1 MTTIPLSFYSSTK
14 NLTFEV
20 LLPILGSL
28 TSADAARSQYPPSS
42 RAWLVWGL
50 GAAFYLIGFYL
61 RVAPAVITDKLMADF
76 QIGAAALGNLSAFYY
91 YSYVAMQ
98 IPTGALVDSWGA
110 RRLLITGALLTSI
123 GTLLFGL
130 APDLFWANLSRLLIG
145 ASVAVAFV
153 AMLKLA
159 MHWFP
164 ARRFALVSGMALFFG
179 LVGAVSAGVPLR
191 ALVDLF
197 GWRMVMIGSALLS
210 FFVAVGTW
218 FWVWDDPSC
227 LGYTSYAPASVSR
240 AKDPTRPGFLKALRE
255 IFRYRNAWLLI
266 TIPSGVVGP
275 VLAFSGLWGV
285 PFLTTHYQLPPTQA
299 AAVTSTL
306 LIAWALGGPILGA
319 GSDRM
324 GKRKPI
330 YAVGCSLAM
339 MGWAVVLFIPNLS
352 FPVLFTVLLLTGFSS
367 GCMIIGFAFVKESVP
382 PIFAGTISGICNM
395 GVMVG
400 PMVLQPAIGWVL
412 DRHWKGE
419 IINGVRIYDLSAYRK
434 GFLLII
440 AWAILAAVFIL
451 FTKETNCRQTE

>member
-1 MTTIPLSFYSSTK
+1 MF
-14 NLTFEV
+14 
-20 LLPILGSL
+20 
-28 TSADAARSQYPPSS
+28 
-42 RAWLVWGL
+42 
-50 GAAFYLIGFYL
+50 GFYL
-61 RVAPAVITDKLMADF
+61 RVTPAVITDKLMADF

-98 IPTGALVDSWGA
+98 IPTGSLVDSWGA
-110 RRLLITGALLTSI
+110 RRLLISGALVTFV

-130 APDLFWANLSRLLIG
+130 APTLFWANLSRLLIG

-159 MHWFP
+159 IHWFP
-164 ARRFALVSGMALFFG
+164 ARRFAMVSGMALFCG

-197 GWRMVMIGSALLS
+197 GWRAVMVGSAFIPFL
-210 FFVAVGTW
+210 VAAATW
-218 FWVWDDPSC
+218 FFVWDDPSK
-227 LGYTSYAPASVSR
+227 LGYTSHAPTSSVHSI
-240 AKDPTRPGFLKALRE
+240 DLPRPGFLKALRK

-266 TIPSGVVGP
+266 AIPSGVVGP

-285 PFLTTHYQLPPTQA
+285 PFLTTHYQLPPTTA
-299 AAVTSTL
+299 AAVTSSL

-319 GSDRM
+319 LSDRI
-324 GKRKPI
+324 GKRKSI
-330 YAVGCSLAM
+330 YAVGCSLAV
-339 MGWAVVLFIPNLS
+339 MGWAIVLFVPHLS
-352 FPVLFTVLLLTGFSS
+352 FPLLFAVLLLTGFSS

-382 PIFAGTISGICNM
+382 PIYAGTVSGICNM

-412 DRHWKGE
+412 DRHWRGE

-434 GFLLII
+434 GFVLML
-440 AWAILAAVFIL
+440 AWSILAAVLIL
-451 FTKETNCRQTE
+451 FTRETNCRQTE

>member
-1 MTTIPLSFYSSTK
+1 
-14 NLTFEV
+14 
-20 LLPILGSL
+20 
-28 TSADAARSQYPPSS
+28 
-42 RAWLVWGL
+42 
-50 GAAFYLIGFYL
+50 LIGFYL
-61 RVAPAVITDKLMADF
+61 RVAPAVITDKLMVDF

-110 RRLLITGALLTSI
+110 RRLLISGALVTFL

-130 APDLFWANLSRLLIG
+130 APTLFWADLSRLLIG

-159 MHWFP
+159 IHWFP
-164 ARRFALVSGMALFFG
+164 ARRFAMVSGMALFCG

-197 GWRMVMIGSALLS
+197 GWRAVMIGSALIS
-210 FFVAVGTW
+210 FLVAAATW
-218 FWVWDDPSC
+218 FFVWDDPSK
-227 LGYTSYAPASVSR
+227 LGYTSHAPASASHSMDR
-240 AKDPTRPGFLKALRE
+240 PRPGFLKALRE
-255 IFRYRNAWLLI
+255 IFRYKNAWLLI

-285 PFLTTHYQLPPTQA
+285 PFLTTHYQLSPTMA

-319 GSDRM
+319 WSDRI

-330 YAVGCSLAM
+330 YAAGCSLAM
-339 MGWAVVLFIPNLS
+339 MGWAIVLFIPHLA
-352 FPVLFTVLLLTGFSS
+352 FPLLFTLLLLTGFSS
-367 GCMIIGFAFVKESVP
+367 GSMIIGFAFIKESVP
-382 PIFAGTISGICNM
+382 PIYAGTVSGICNM

-412 DRHWKGE
+412 DRQWRGE
-419 IINGVRIYDLSAYRK
+419 IIKGVRIYDLSAYRK
-434 GFLLII
+434 GFLLMLT
-440 AWAILAAVFIL
+440 WSILAAVLIL
-451 FTKETNCRQTE
+451 FTRETDCRQVE